1 MTIRHNP
8 EMQKYLLAEYHSMA
22 YTSTYSFCVK
32 AHGKVAVAIVNNADI
47 DFLER
52 ITYCER
58 NAESHGG
65 YYGLRM
71 RSDAKTQDYI
81 RANAHKLYELGTV
94 KEFEASFQQYKA
106 NGNTGNRGDYFE
118 KLFTELVKGTNP
130 EKRNACFTDC
140 GDVVVDNIHY
150 QVKLYNATFTT
161 ENTIKR
167 LKKAVA

>member
-1 MTIRHNP
+1 MTTRHNP
-8 EMQKYLLAEYHSMA
+8 EMQKYLLTVYHSMA

-32 AHGKVAVAIVNNADI
+32 AHGKVAVAIVNDADI

-58 NAESHGG
+58 NADSHGG

-71 RSDAKTQDYI
+71 RSDAETQDYI
-81 RANAHKLYELGTV
+81 RTKAHKLYELGTV
-94 KEFEASFQQYKA
+94 KEFETSFQQYRA
-106 NGNTGNRGDYFE
+106 EGNKGNRGNYFE

-130 EKRNACFTDC
+130 DKSNACFTDC
-140 GDVVVDNIHY
+140 GDVIANNVHY

-167 LKKAVA
+167 LIKAVA